1 MEPSLARQIIIANGL
16 PNQTLKAV
24 EEYLEGAQALLDVL
38 IFNNEGDA
46 FRQGTIHGVL
56 SLYLK
61 TIRELKPSD
70 VKVDVEKHKAIITE
84 LADVMLVTLQ
94 MSLAY
99 CPVGCK
105 LGEQID
111 QKQTKQA
118 AIIANLENQVAGNVD
133 KDVFGNMQTLQQIVD
148 ISRMVKDNHE
158 AY

>member
-1 MEPSLARQIIIANGL
+1 MDPGLARQIIIANGL

-38 IFNNEGDA
+38 VLTDEGEISWQNQLHD
-46 FRQGTIHGVL
+46 GIN
-56 SLYLK
+56 SYLK
-61 TIRELKPSD
+61 IIRKFKPTD
-70 VKVDVEKHKAIITE
+70 VKVDVPKHKAIITE

-105 LGEQID
+105 IGEQID
-111 QKQTKQA
+111 QKQAKQA

-148 ISRMVKDNHE
+148 I
-158 AY
+158 